1 MQNKT
6 FQSGRGGGG
15 GVEYSN
21 LVLFKT
27 AVYMV
32 DFKKISCAE
41 HEYLNTPLLIKTGYF
56 QNVSVCG
63 H

>member
-1 MQNKT
+1 MCKIKL
-6 FQSGRGGGG
+6 FSLEEGG

-56 QNVSVCG
+56 QNVPKI
-63 H
+63 